1 MYGRLVLSKIY
12 SIQTFLYYCI
22 NIQRIKIWA
31 QITFLFFL
39 PFSEFSHILCRGEY
53 FQIRDH
59 AGNTVYQYNYHL
71 RDKFIQVPSGGKV
84 TIQFKLMSN
93 ADSSV
98 SGHFA
103 VLNKSI
109 DSGKDIFTNKIHG
122 GDCWFVQKLYSYGCV
137 LLRLF
142 CLDWTL
148 QFAIYDC

>member
-22 NIQRIKIWA
+22 GDSEDKNLGA
-31 QITFLFFL
+31 ITFLFFPISFL
-39 PFSEFSHILCRGEY
+39 FPILCRGAY

>member
-22 NIQRIKIWA
+22 GDSEDKNLGA
-31 QITFLFFL
+31 ITFLFFFISFL
-39 PFSEFSHILCRGEY
+39 FHILCRGAY

-122 GDCWFVQKLYSYGCV
+122 GDC
-137 LLRLF
+137 
-142 CLDWTL
+142 
-148 QFAIYDC
+148 